1 MKLNPDQKAIMA
13 RINSAFD
20 ALYKLDNIG
29 LTPLRSMLFN
39 FNKTDEKNHRS
50 MLNNTFREHHPNTA
64 SITDCAKLF
73 TVKHIADALIDPK
86 WEVRDLLRIKKSCI
100 YSQSIVD
107 NYREKIREYWKEQD
121 IDYLSKLDYLS
132 LVDYDLYIKNQLNQG
147 KKID

>member
-73 TVKHIADALIDPK
+73 TVKHIADALIDPQ
-86 WEVRDLLRIKKSCI
+86 WEVKDLLRIKKSCI

-132 LVDYDLYIKNQLNQG
+132 LVNYDLYIKHQLEQG
-147 KKID
+147 KRS

>member
-50 MLNNTFREHHPNTA
+50 MLNNTFGEHHPNTA

>member
-1 MKLNPDQKAIMA
+1 MKLNPDQRAIIA

-29 LTPLRSMLFN
+29 LTPLRSMLFD

-50 MLNNTFREHHPNTA
+50 MLDNTFKEHHPNTA
-64 SITDCAKLF
+64 SITECAKLF

-86 WEVRDLLRIKKSCI
+86 WEVKDLLRIKKSCI

-107 NYREKIREYWKEQD
+107 NYREKIRECWEEQD

-132 LVDYDLYIKNQLNQG
+132 LVDYDLYIKHQLNQG
-147 KKID
+147 KRS